1 MTMAVQVPEDTEAK
15 IEAVEALQWFA
26 AYTTSCREKSV
37 VEHCHVRGID
47 CFLATYRSTRRWKN
61 GCTVNLERPLFPGYV
76 FVRVNHKHRVQV
88 LEVPGV
94 VSIVGA
100 ARQPTPLPDA
110 DIEALRNGIHL
121 LKAEPHGYLKV
132 GDKARIRNGPLA
144 GMTGILVRK
153 KNTLRVVLTIELIM
167 KSISVEVDAQ
177 DLEFP
182 ERQFL
187 PWGNETYF
195 REFHGSCEKGK
206 VLETPFH

>member
-15 IEAVEALQWFA
+15 IEAVDALQWFA

-76 FVRVNHKHRVQV
+76 FVRVNHSYRVRV

-100 ARQPTPLPDA
+100 ARRPTPLPDA
-110 DIEALRNGIHL
+110 DVEALRSGVHL
-121 LKAEPHGYLKV
+121 LNAEPHSYLRA
-132 GDKARIRNGPLA
+132 GDRVKIRNGPLA

-153 KNTLRVVLTIELIM
+153 KTSLRVVLTLELIM
-167 KSISVEVDAQ
+167 KSISVEVDEQ
-177 DLEFP
+177 DLELAAQEP
-182 ERQFL
+182 VSCGSVPNR
-187 PWGNETYF
+187 
-195 REFHGSCEKGK
+195 REFHRSSQ
-206 VLETPFH
+206 TPTVFEGRFN

>member
-1 MTMAVQVPEDTEAK
+1 MT

-47 CFLATYRSTRRWKN
+47 CFLATYRSIRRWKN

-76 FVRVNHKHRVQV
+76 FVRVNHTRRVGV

-110 DIEALRNGIHL
+110 DIEALRSGIHL

-153 KNTLRVVLTIELIM
+153 KNTLRVVLTLELIM
-167 KSISVEVDAQ
+167 KSISVEVDEQ
-177 DLEFP
+177 DLELAD
-182 ERQFL
+182 QQLL
-187 PWGNETYF
+187 PWGNETYS
-195 REFHGSCEKGK
+195 REFPGSRGKGE
-206 VLETPFH
+206 VMETPFH